1 MGTPWV
7 RFVNALK
14 FFFEGVKELFGFDNR
29 FAVHKAVNDILSGKQ
44 TKMSDKMLH
53 DFVLSGAYK
62 PNVSLNVQKVKD
74 FQEKYNRT
82 DTPIHTS
89 NTVMDGLLGGV
100 QNAKNIAAN
109 MTGKPKITINNM
121 VGGLD
126 RGLLYTRVKNTD
138 FTAGLTAADRGKY
151 GHMLEDSHGKAIAS
165 IAMNQALKAARIG
178 TQVVMKGKLFFD
190 PATQMFRAVKDKYS
204 MANLLAAKHE
214 LEKQLGAQGA
224 ANVINAFFEAK
235 RSRSIINEYLKRE
248 GQLEDLKDEQLDPNT
263 SASRQLQL
271 LSDIA
276 EAEEDLKRINVAKQK
291 VNMSDEAIDEA
302 SDFEKDFPEL
312 RTMMD
317 NWNSVNKNM
326 VDNMEHAR
334 IISKQRADTLR
345 DIEDYVPW
353 QRIQDEQDDP
363 HAPVYGSKG
372 VRNISREAKFKEG
385 TTDKDIDNIVDNMLH
400 NVMTTTRNCIKNYAA
415 NRIAQ
420 EYATRNEKG
429 KIKVF
434 PKEDFDKGI
443 MKILVN
449 GRKINIQ
456 IADPLVAQSVIGIE
470 HIQIPMNEVLSYLS
484 NGLRRSLTWSGIFQL
499 KQLFMDAPT
508 AALVSGVKNPVA
520 LYGGVFSSF
529 WKGLRQNDPIV

>member
-1 MGTPWV
+1 
-7 RFVNALK
+7 
-14 FFFEGVKELFGFDNR
+14 
-29 FAVHKAVNDILSGKQ
+29 
-44 TKMSDKMLH
+44 
-53 DFVLSGAYK
+53 
-62 PNVSLNVQKVKD
+62 
-74 FQEKYNRT
+74 
-82 DTPIHTS
+82 
-89 NTVMDGLLGGV
+89 
-100 QNAKNIAAN
+100 
-109 MTGKPKITINNM
+109 
-121 VGGLD
+121 
-126 RGLLYTRVKNTD
+126 
-138 FTAGLTAADRGKY
+138 
-151 GHMLEDSHGKAIAS
+151 
-165 IAMNQALKAARIG
+165 
-178 TQVVMKGKLFFD
+178 
-190 PATQMFRAVKDKYS
+190 
-204 MANLLAAKHE
+204 
-214 LEKQLGAQGA
+214 
-224 ANVINAFFEAK
+224 
-235 RSRSIINEYLKRE
+235 
-248 GQLEDLKDEQLDPNT
+248 
-263 SASRQLQL
+263 
-271 LSDIA
+271 
-276 EAEEDLKRINVAKQK
+276 
-291 VNMSDEAIDEA
+291 MSDEAIDEA

-449 GRKINIQ
+449 GRKI
-456 IADPLVAQSVIGIE
+456 PLVAQSVIGIE

-520 LYGGVFSSF
+520 LYGGVFS
-529 WKGLRQNDPIV
+529 